1 MSEESR
7 AAAANGKHRTA
18 PMKRYVVSSSPGGG
32 WAIFREGEPRAL
44 HRLPRKIIALETA
57 RTMARFTAPSQV
69 IVEQEDGSY
78 MLQFDF
84 DAGASV

>member
-1 MSEESR
+1 
-7 AAAANGKHRTA
+7 
-18 PMKRYVVSSSPGGG
+18 MKRYFVSSSPGGG

-44 HRLPRKIIALETA
+44 HKLPRKIIALETA

-78 MLQFDF
+78 LLQYDF
-84 DAGASV
+84 GVEAAV